1 MMKVTRQVSL
11 ILLIVACV
19 AISISPIQ
27 AQSPLIPGLP
37 FPNLPSPSFPLPGLP
52 SPGLLPPG
60 LGQEIQQCLSSLQSV
75 QGCYSDIFSSITR
88 GQVHLLSPACCKA
101 IASVSTSCWQ
111 KLFPFY
117 PQLPSMLN
125 GFCATQAPS
134 PPASTTTTTST
145 TIPIRSDMIVAEIAP
160 GPIEYDQKAL
170 TVKLGPEIKE
180 CLSTIRSVEGC
191 MEIIS
196 SFLSAQVRLIG
207 PSCCKAIV
215 KLSDK
220 CLPKIFPSNPLF
232 PPLIKNFCGRL
243 VPIPN

>member
-1 MMKVTRQVSL
+1 MVKITRQVSL

-37 FPNLPSPSFPLPGLP
+37 FPRLPFPSFPFPGLP

-60 LGQEIQQCLSSLQSV
+60 IGQEIQQCLSSLQSV

-88 GQVHLLSPACCKA
+88 GQVHLLGPACCKA
-101 IASVSTSCWQ
+101 IASVSTICWQ

-125 GFCATQAPS
+125 GFCTTQAPS
-134 PPASTTTTTST
+134 LPASTT
-145 TIPIRSDMIVAEIAP
+145 TIPIRSDVIVTEIAP
-160 GPIEYDQKAL
+160 GPIKYDQKAL

-180 CLSTIRSVEGC
+180 CLSTIQSVEGC
-191 MEIIS
+191 MEEIIS

-207 PSCCKAIV
+207 PSCCKAIAKSV
-215 KLSDK
+215 TNA
-220 CLPKIFPSNPLF
+220 CLRYSHSTLCS
-232 PPLIKNFCGRL
+232 LH
-243 VPIPN
+243 